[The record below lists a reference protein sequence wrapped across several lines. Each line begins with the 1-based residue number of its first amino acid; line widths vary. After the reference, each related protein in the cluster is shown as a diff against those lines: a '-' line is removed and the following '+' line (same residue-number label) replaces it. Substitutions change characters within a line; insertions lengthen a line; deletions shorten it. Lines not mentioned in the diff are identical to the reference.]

1 MKVEVK
7 GINLFYEAYGSGIPL
22 NWARSRRHKW

>member
-7 GINLFYEAYGSGIPL
+7 GINLIYKVYGSGIPL
-22 NWARSRRHKW
+22 NWTRSSRHAW